1 MAVLSWMASG
11 IRQKMENDITTTR
24 ALRPYFKEAFWTRN
38 GTVPDNIPLE
48 MKPVFP
54 AFILL
59 SFGLLPSIIAF
70 FLELLYHL
78 YEKKFA
84 KKTSVSGLKDISKGS
99 VPNDVITSTKRRE
112 EVEKM
117 GNIFI
122 QKSVSLY
129 RG

>member
-11 IRQKMENDITTTR
+11 TRQKMQNDITTAP

-38 GTVPDNIPLE
+38 GTVPDNMPLE
-48 MKPVFP
+48 MKHVFP

-78 YEKKFA
+78 YEKKVA
-84 KKTSVSGLKDISKGS
+84 KKTSVSGQNDISKGH
-99 VPNDVITSTKRRE
+99 VPNDVTTSTERQE
-112 EVEKM
+112 EVENM

-122 QKSVSLY
+122 
-129 RG
+129 